1 MIGDYCLY
9 TKKEGKP
16 LFIPSLMLGPFEQL
30 SMLVLTHLLF
40 APLGDVTHTYLLLL
54 MTYLQL
60 RR

>member
-40 APLGDVTHTYLLLL
+40 APLGDVTHTYLLL
-54 MTYLQL
+54 
-60 RR
+60 